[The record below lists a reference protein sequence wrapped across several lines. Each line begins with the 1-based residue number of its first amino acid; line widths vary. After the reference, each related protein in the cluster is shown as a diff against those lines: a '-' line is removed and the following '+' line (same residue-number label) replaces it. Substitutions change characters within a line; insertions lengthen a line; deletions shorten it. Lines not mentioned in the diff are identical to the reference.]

1 MTRKELGG
9 TLLASVSRS
18 FYLSIKAL
26 PAALREPIGLAYL
39 LARISDTIADAADA
53 PLPTRLEA
61 LRDFQHQI
69 VAGESCGLQISLS
82 ATNPAEQKLLGHV
95 PEALAWLAAIEG
107 ADHADIVWVLGIII
121 SGQIM
126 DITRAWPV
134 KSTEELDDYTWRVAG
149 CVGEFWTRICFRHLP
164 RYARLPLEEMI
175 ALGIRFGKGLQ
186 LVNILRDQAEDR
198 RNGRIYLPGDPA
210 TATAHWLRTAR
221 KHFTATGQY
230 IAAVRPWRL
239 RYALILPWQLGLR
252 TLDRLEAA
260 GDAVATERIK
270 VPRKEV
276 QALLFTALW
285 PACSNRALHA
295 LQKQSG
301 FPLAREEKLR

>member
-9 TLLASVSRS
+9 SLLASVSRS

-53 PLPTRLEA
+53 PLSTRLEA
-61 LRDFQHQI
+61 LHDFQQQI
-69 VAGESCGLQISLS
+69 AAGENRGLKSGLS
-82 ATNPAEQKLLGHV
+82 AANPAEQRLLGHV
-95 PEALAWLAAIEG
+95 PEALAWLAAINR
-107 ADHADIVWVLGIII
+107 ADHADIVWVLEIII

-126 DITRAWPV
+126 DITREWPV
-134 KSTEELDDYTWRVAG
+134 KSGAELDDYTWRVAG
-149 CVGEFWTRICFRHLP
+149 CVGEFWTRVCFRHLP
-164 RYARLPLEEMI
+164 RYARLPLEEMN

-198 RNGRIYLPGDPA
+198 RHGRVYLPGDPV
-210 TATAHWLRTAR
+210 TATAQWIQVARDHFEATA
-221 KHFTATGQY
+221 QY

-239 RYALILPWQLGLR
+239 RYALILPWQLGVR

-260 GDAVATERIK
+260 GSAMATERIK

-276 QALLFTALW
+276 QTMLLTSLW
-285 PACSNRALHA
+285 PAVCNRALHS
-295 LQKQSG
+295 LQKQ
-301 FPLAREEKLR
+301 